1 MKAEERSW
9 KGFEVLTH
17 EARWVCVKSEG
28 KQVQPTLQ
36 AISPDGIDYF
46 MGFEARDVQ
55 AEGVP
60 ATRTLQLRT
69 SAFRVSSEPDF
80 WDYLKL
86 VVEGQM
92 IKTTPWDRYIEVYK
106 QD

>member
-9 KGFEVLTH
+9 EGFEVSTH

-28 KQVQPTLQ
+28 KEVQPLSHS
-36 AISPDGIDYF
+36 ISPDGINYF
-46 MGFEARDVQ
+46 MEFEARDVQ
-55 AEGVP
+55 VEGVP
-60 ATRTLQLRT
+60 ATRTLQLQT
-69 SAFRVSSEPDF
+69 SAFKVSLEPGF

-92 IKTTPWDRYIEVYK
+92 IETTPWDRYIEVQK
-106 QD
+106 RD